1 MARRTMRRR
10 TLTEAISN
18 SAVMNRALTKAVK
31 EALEMHRRAGNEVAV
46 LGNGKVVT
54 IDSPKIPE

>member
-1 MARRTMRRR
+1 MRRR